1 MDGCSLVSIITA
13 RRASAQ
19 LAVFRLSVPVLL
31 RISRALQRQQ
41 QPTPYW
47 LCFHISVNNKLVV
60 ARPDCHFGPINYRT
74 KNYPSIRLVTNTNH
88 SQKYQ
93 KMEQLFNYKFLSQEQ
108 LKRLDNYKYAAIDT
122 SPLSKYVMHPFWNF
136 VVEFVPLS
144 VPPNIL
150 TLAGFSCT
158 LLNAFL
164 LCYYDYYFFASSD
177 DMRSLYKPIPSLVWL
192 ICAINLFLA
201 HTLDGID
208 GKQARRTKATG
219 PLGELM
225 DHGVDS
231 WTAIFVPMYVYS
243 FFGSADYS
251 FGPHRMFFVLWS
263 VFLTFY
269 VTHWEKYNTGV
280 LYLPWSYD
288 ISQLFLFG
296 CSLLTYWSSYKV
308 WKTTFPLTDWPCSQV
323 FELILYVSIFIT
335 LPMPIYNVYM
345 TCKSGKSK
353 FTTFKEVIRPLVPFT
368 LLFLVSVL
376 WAYYSRTDVLAQDPR
391 LYFFTVG
398 IIFSNI
404 SCRLIISQ
412 MSSTECELINGFALT
427 FSLVALPSLLLPSMA
442 AIELLSLRLLA
453 FCLTIGHIYYA
464 VSVVQ
469 QMCDHFKINCLSLTK
484 RTAIGSS
491 KQQYH

>member
-1 MDGCSLVSIITA
+1 MNI
-13 RRASAQ
+13 
-19 LAVFRLSVPVLL
+19 
-31 RISRALQRQQ
+31 RQ
-41 QPTPYW
+41 
-47 LCFHISVNNKLVV
+47 
-60 ARPDCHFGPINYRT
+60 
-74 KNYPSIRLVTNTNH
+74 
-88 SQKYQ
+88 
-93 KMEQLFNYKFLSQEQ
+93 QLFNYKYLTQDQ
-108 LKRLDNYKYAAIDT
+108 LRRLNTYKYAAIDT

-144 VPPNIL
+144 IPPNIL
-150 TLAGFSCT
+150 TLAGFACT

-164 LCYYDYYFFASSD
+164 LSYYDYNFVASSD
-177 DMRSLYKPIPSLVWL
+177 DKRSDDSLHKPIPSLVWL

-208 GKQARRTKATG
+208 GKQARRTNSTG

-231 WTAIFVPMYVYS
+231 WTALFVPMYVYS
-243 FFGSADYS
+243 FFGSSDYS

-269 VTHWEKYNTGV
+269 VTHWEKYNTGI

-288 ISQLFLFG
+288 LSQLFLLG
-296 CSLLTYWSSYKV
+296 CSLTTYWSSYKV
-308 WKTTFPLTDWPCSQV
+308 WKATFPLIGWPYSQV
-323 FELILYVSIFIT
+323 FELILYFSIFAT
-335 LPMPIYNVYM
+335 LPMPIYNVYT

-353 FTTFKEVIRPLVPFT
+353 YTTFKEVIRPLVPFT

-376 WAYYSRTDVLAQDPR
+376 WAYYSKTDVLARDPR
-391 LYFFTVG
+391 VYYFTVG
-398 IIFSNI
+398 TIFSNI

-412 MSSTECELINGFALT
+412 MSSTQCELINWFAIT
-427 FSLVALPSLLLPSMA
+427 FSLVALPSLLFPSMA

-453 FCLTIGHIYYA
+453 LVLTIGHVHYA

-469 QMCDHFKINCLSLTK
+469 QMCDHFKINCLSLARRPTE
-484 RTAIGSS
+484 R
-491 KQQYH
+491 Y